1 MRVKFLDNLSG
12 NSVLFDADM
21 IRLEM
26 NATVVAIRKAG
37 FTPYVCV
44 DHNLINRY
52 ESIIKANMYDECI
65 DLSDFIFSQDT

>member
-1 MRVKFLDNLSG
+1 MRVKFLDDFG

-26 NATVVAIRKAG
+26 NTAVVIRKAG
-37 FTPYVCV
+37 FTQYACLNQDLV
-44 DHNLINRY
+44 NRY

-65 DLSDFIFSQDT
+65 DLSDFTFVQSR